1 MDVFPRLRLGVHIHY
16 LKEVNPMKNIFG
28 IPISTDEE
36 ICEET
41 LHEFG
46 CGCPECTGH
55 DFEEDG
61 DEES

>member
-1 MDVFPRLRLGVHIHY
+1 
-16 LKEVNPMKNIFG
+16 MKNIFN
-28 IPISTDEE
+28 IPLSDEEE

-41 LHEFG
+41 LHEFD

>member
-1 MDVFPRLRLGVHIHY
+1 
-16 LKEVNPMKNIFG
+16 MKNIFNT
-28 IPISTDEE
+28 PLSNEEE

-41 LHEFG
+41 LHEFD
-46 CGCPECTGH
+46 CGCPECAGH